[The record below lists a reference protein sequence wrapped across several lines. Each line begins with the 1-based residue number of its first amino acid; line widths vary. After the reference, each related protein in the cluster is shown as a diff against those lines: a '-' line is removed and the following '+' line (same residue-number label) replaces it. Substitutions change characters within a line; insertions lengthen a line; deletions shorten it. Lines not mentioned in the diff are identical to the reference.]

1 MTFYR
6 NMTRRMHAVFV
17 LLLLGFAYVAW
28 HLYGVQIERHPEL
41 FAKAKAKYTTRTN
54 SQGARGEIFDCD
66 GNLLVGNIPTFEVF
80 ADPSLVK
87 TQAEAERIARF
98 LADKSDKADYD
109 TILRRLN
116 DKHIVATAPDGTQS
130 KRVRKYAVLMKDV
143 DFEEGLRLRNEV
155 RAMKLPGISFRETS
169 RRNYPKDTLLAN
181 ILGMTSI
188 SDGRVRGIRGIE
200 RYMGEAMKGSAGSA
214 VYERARDGR
223 RVSYARFSADPALDG
238 ANIYLTIREPIQ
250 AIVEEELDKLCAE
263 AKPLAAWAVM
273 VDPQTGDVIAAAQ
286 RPTYNPNERENLC
299 SDAFRCRFSE
309 DVYEPGSIMKPFVV
323 AYALDNGY
331 VAPDTLID
339 CERKPWLY
347 ERRLLHDSHPV
358 GIAPVSEVIKQ
369 SSNIGT
375 AKIAL
380 MLGNRALDKALRSFG
395 FGSRTGIQLRPET
408 AGIFRRVERWDNL
421 SVTRF
426 CIGQGIGVS
435 SLQMV
440 RAYCMLANGGWPVNL
455 RLVDRIERDGVET
468 PVPYV
473 RGACVFQNEKTA
485 HDLTEM
491 LIGVTEPGGTSK
503 SAAIPGYYVAG
514 KTGTAQKVI
523 NGVYTNRHIASFV
536 GYVPARNPRFVLLI
550 SCDEPQGKS
559 YFGGAVCGPV
569 FSAIASRT
577 LRYLRVEPDVDV
589 ETWLAERKEIQRKVA
604 ERKKREREQELA
616 ARAARP
622 AGGSRFAAPT
632 AVRSSVAPRSA
643 SAVRGSVPMRPA
655 APAARRGTQPPSYLE
670 RRDAEIRP
678 ARRRSAA
685 PEESAAL
692 RRRSDRVAN

>member
-6 NMTRRMHAVFV
+6 NMNRRMHVVFA
-17 LLLLGFAYVAW
+17 LLLLGFGYVVF
-28 HLYGVQIERHPEL
+28 HLYGIQIERHPEL
-41 FAKAKAKYTTRTN
+41 FAKAKAKYTTRTT
-54 SQGARGEIFDCD
+54 SQGTRGEIFDCD

-80 ADPSLVK
+80 ADPSLIK
-87 TQAEAERIARF
+87 TEEEAERIARF
-98 LADKSDKADYD
+98 FSERSDKAEYD
-109 TILRRLN
+109 TMLRRIN
-116 DKHIVATAPDGTQS
+116 DKYILATAPDGTQK
-130 KRVRKYAVLMKDV
+130 KRVRKYAVLVRDL
-143 DFEEGLRLRNEV
+143 DFEDGLRLRNEV
-155 RAMKLPGISFRETS
+155 KSMNLPGIGFRETF
-169 RRNYPKDTLLAN
+169 RRNYPKNSLLAN

-188 SDGRVRGIRGIE
+188 SGDSVSGIRGIE
-200 RYMGEAMKGSAGSA
+200 RYMGEAMQGSAGSE

-223 RVSYARFSADPALDG
+223 RVSYAKFSEDPALDG

-250 AIVEEELDKLCAE
+250 AIVEEELDKLCQE

-273 VDPQTGDVIAAAQ
+273 VDPMTGDVIAAAQ

-309 DVYEPGSIMKPFVV
+309 DVYEPGSIMKPFVIG
-323 AYALDNGY
+323 YALDRGY
-331 VAPDTLID
+331 VTPDTLID
-339 CERKPWLY
+339 CEKKAWLY

-358 GIAPVSEVIKQ
+358 GLVPVSEVIKQ

-380 MLGNRALDKALRSFG
+380 MLGKRSLDSALRMFG

-421 SVTRF
+421 SITRF

-440 RAYCMLANGGWPVNL
+440 RAYCMLANGGFPVNL

-473 RGACVFQNEKTA
+473 RGKNVFQNERTA
-485 HDLTEM
+485 HDLVEM

-503 SAAIPGYYVAG
+503 GAAIPGYYVAG

-523 NGVYTNRHIASFV
+523 DGVYTNKHIASFV
-536 GYVPARNPRFVLLI
+536 GFVPARNPRFVLLI

-559 YFGGAVCGPV
+559 YYGGAVCGPV
-569 FSAIASRT
+569 FSAIAERT
-577 LRYLRVEPDVDV
+577 LRYLRVEPDVDP
-589 ETWLAERKEIQRKVA
+589 EIWLAERKEMQRQIA
-604 ERKKREREQELA
+604 ERRKREREMQTAGRSDRRTLPSALPQTLPRSSSQRTA
-616 ARAARP
+616 AR
-622 AGGSRFAAPT
+622 
-632 AVRSSVAPRSA
+632 VAPFA
-643 SAVRGSVPMRPA
+643 S
-655 APAARRGTQPPSYLE
+655 
-670 RRDAEIRP
+670 
-678 ARRRSAA
+678 ARRRTDVLPPSANQRNA
-685 PEESAAL
+685 AVRRIPPNPSGRLAQVRAASA
-692 RRRSDRVAN
+692 N